1 MSHLVVLVFGYR
13 APVDI
18 QVLLPDSACA
28 HRLHCSQETWFVRM
42 LFAIWYNSSSEVMK
56 YDYESIKML
65 DKNLYIFIF
74 IIVTTTTTVI
84 C

>member
-1 MSHLVVLVFGYR
+1 MSGSEAITGQRERCSSETKEICWGQMSHLVVLVFGYR

-42 LFAIWYNSSSEVMK
+42 LFAI
-56 YDYESIKML
+56 
-65 DKNLYIFIF
+65 
-74 IIVTTTTTVI
+74 
-84 C
+84 

>member
-1 MSHLVVLVFGYR
+1 
-13 APVDI
+13 
-18 QVLLPDSACA
+18 
-28 HRLHCSQETWFVRM
+28 
-42 LFAIWYNSSSEVMK
+42 MK